1 MPLYLKLFRA
11 NLTAGNRRNFC
22 RVLVLGMVLMWFGGV
37 TPVRAEEVPNF
48 APAAADTVRNLTTI
62 GLKILRDKSDVEQK
76 RKQFREVLLAN
87 VDVESVIRFLFGRA
101 IKTATP
107 QQKAELTELIS
118 EFVVRAYS
126 RNISNF
132 NKYTVNITDS
142 RMDGA
147 SALVFTDI
155 IRTQENNNR
164 YQVVWRLVLSDNRP
178 KLVDCILEGISV
190 NVTQKQE
197 FASIME
203 RSGKGLDGVID
214 VLRERLAK
222 GNQK

>member
-1 MPLYLKLFRA
+1 MSLYLKLFLS
-11 NLTAGNRRNFC
+11 NLAVGHRRNFC
-22 RVLVLGMVLMWFGGV
+22 RAMVLGLVLIWFGAP
-37 TPVRAEEVPNF
+37 PVQAEDAPNF
-48 APAAADTVRNLTTI
+48 APAAADTVRTI
-62 GLKILRDKSDVEQK
+62 TITGLKILREPLSVEQK
-76 RKQFREVLLAN
+76 RKQFRELLLAN

-142 RMDGA
+142 RMDGV

-155 IRTQENNNR
+155 IRTQDNNNS
-164 YQVVWRLVLSDNRP
+164 YKVVWRLVLSDNRP

-222 GNQK
+222 IPN